1 MKTPKRGYEFQN
13 VKAPK
18 VPYSVFNLSHKNK
31 LTTKYGALT
40 PTLMLPTIPGDKA
53 RVNLSEFTRSMPMLA
68 PIMHNIDIYH
78 HFYYLPWRIIWPE
91 FDDLRTSD
99 TQDLMEFPMFCFRG
113 GSSAANFDYYLGT
126 GSLADYLNVQ
136 TSYAPDLE
144 NKNLGSFTDDIYV
157 NALPFFAYAKIWNE
171 YYRDENL
178 QDPLPELNPLDFKSP
193 LVIDMN
199 ESPGDAV
206 EGTSGTF
213 YDKIFQMQFRAFR
226 KDYFTS
232 ALPWEQKGPDVTLS
246 IGDSA
251 PIIGEAR
258 LIGGLVSG
266 TIMNTSRIVAGSVL
280 SADDD
285 AVNDAHFTTSRIG
298 NTAGFQQTLQDLTPN
313 GDRTAYVKGEVS
325 TQIPNLQVNTTNLTA
340 DLSSATALTINELR
354 RLNMLQRWEE
364 LEARGGSRPIEQ
376 TLAHFGEYEDDLR
389 LQRPQYLG
397 GMKSPLTISEVLQTS
412 ATDEHAESTPLADMA
427 GHGVSA
433 DSSFIFKN
441 KFKEFG
447 CIICITSV
455 LPEANYMQGIDRF
468 YLSRDR
474 YDLPWPLFAHM
485 GEQPI
490 YNAEIYNN
498 GVPLS
503 VEADEPVFGYA
514 PRYSEYKY
522 IPDRIHGEL
531 RTTLNYWHMARLFSI
546 DPNLNSQF
554 VTTEDFTNTLRN
566 FAVNDE
572 DPIVMQLAFNINM
585 ARHLPLWSTP
595 KL

>member
-78 HFYYLPWRIIWPE
+78 HLYYIPWRLLWSE

-99 TQDLMEFPMFCFRG
+99 TSELMEFPMFCFRG
-113 GSSAANFDYYLGT
+113 GSSALNFDYFLGS

-136 TSYAPDLE
+136 TSFAPDLE
-144 NKNLGSFTDDIYV
+144 NKNLGSFTNDIYV
-157 NALPFFAYAKIWNE
+157 NALPFFAYAKVWNE

-178 QDPLPELNPLDFKSP
+178 QNPLPELNPLDFKSP
-193 LVIDMN
+193 YVIDMN
-199 ESPGDAV
+199 QPLEDSEDGGIGGPYV
-206 EGTSGTF
+206 ELF
-213 YDKIFQMQFRAFR
+213 NIKFRAFR

-246 IGDSA
+246 LGQSA
-251 PIIGEAR
+251 P
-258 LIGGLVSG
+258 VSFP
-266 TIMNTSRIVAGSVL
+266 NNPRISINNVDFGFVNGDTGASQNITPN
-280 SADDD
+280 
-285 AVNDAHFTTSRIG
+285 NDARFDPVNGESSSSYGRLVAETGTTSG
-298 NTAGFQQTLQDLTPN
+298 AA
-313 GDRTAYVKGEVS
+313 TAYSIQG
-325 TQIPNLQVNTTNLTA
+325 NLLNATNSLSGTA
-340 DLSSATALTINELR
+340 DLSNATSLTINELR

-412 ATDEHAESTPLADMA
+412 ATDEQTDSTPLADMA

-433 DSSFIFKN
+433 DNSFIFKN

-468 YLSRDR
+468 YLARDR

-485 GEQPI
+485 GEQPV
-490 YNAEIYNN
+490 YNAEIYND

-503 VEADEPVFGYA
+503 VEADEQVFGYA

-522 IPDRIHGEL
+522 VPDRIHGEL
-531 RTTLNYWHMARLFSI
+531 RTTLNYWHMARLFSNQ
-546 DPNLNSQF
+546 PNLNGQF
-554 VTTEDFTNTLRN
+554 VSTQDFSKTLRN
-566 FAVNDE
+566 FAVTKE
-572 DPIVMQLAFNINM
+572 DPIVMQLAFNISM
-585 ARHLPLWSTP
+585 ARHLPMWSTP